1 MSFSFQ
7 MGVFTQRALSL
18 ETNMINREFMQ
29 AKVNLVKGSSVI
41 NTQAFG
47 QEELAVG
54 QQTGY

>member
-1 MSFSFQ
+1 

-29 AKVNLVKGSSVI
+29 AKVNLVKGSTVI